1 MLIFSILK
9 IMKKF
14 NLLCLFSILFFPCT
28 SQDYNAGQK
37 FNEKLEYSRM
47 GLYFAPAVNFIQ
59 TDSDVE
65 TNSNI
70 GVVYGYALEMS
81 LNKNHYLESGFSISY
96 KGGDI
101 TQTIVTETPNTDGS
115 TTTNSQ
121 QITNDYK
128 VEYITVPIF
137 IKMRSREVGYFHYF
151 ARIGPSMNFKIK
163 DLITASGD
171 NARRISVD
179 LSIFLGAEYSLGGK
193 TAIASSLFFTNNITN
208 SITNKN
214 MKALF
219 HQLGIRLGFLF

>member
-1 MLIFSILK
+1 M
-9 IMKKF
+9 
-14 NLLCLFSILFFPCT
+14 
-28 SQDYNAGQK
+28 SQDFNAGQD
-37 FNEKLEYSRM
+37 FNEKLQYSRM
-47 GLYFAPAVNFIQ
+47 GLYFSPTVNFIQ
-59 TDSDVE
+59 TDSDAE

-70 GVVYGYALEMS
+70 GIVYGYALEMS

-101 TQTIVTETPNTDGS
+101 TQTIPETSINDGS
-115 TTTNSQ
+115 TTTTEQ
-121 QITNDYK
+121 TITSDYR

-137 IKMRSREVGYFHYF
+137 VKMRSREVGYFHYF
-151 ARIGPSMNFKIK
+151 ARIGPSINFKIK
-163 DLITASGD
+163 DLITSGD
-171 NARRISVD
+171 EARRISID

-193 TAIASSLFFTNNITN
+193 TSIASSLFFTNNITN